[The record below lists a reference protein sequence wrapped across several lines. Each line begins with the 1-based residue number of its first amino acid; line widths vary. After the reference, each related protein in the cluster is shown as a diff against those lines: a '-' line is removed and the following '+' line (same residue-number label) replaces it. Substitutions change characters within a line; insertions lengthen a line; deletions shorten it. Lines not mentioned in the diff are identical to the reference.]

1 MTHVDNIPHILEFG
15 ITHRN
20 SENANQNYVSIGD
33 RSLIDNRFSTVRNIT
48 NGLDEVIETIT
59 IGDFIPFYFG
69 IRTPMLYVIQKG
81 GEFCT

>member
-20 SENANQNYVSIGD
+20 SENANPNYVSIGD
-33 RSLIDNRFSTVRNIT
+33 RSLIDNRNSKKVNFDTESII
-48 NGLDEVIETIT
+48 L
-59 IGDFIPFYFG
+59 GDFIPFYFG

-81 GEFCT
+81 GAFCT